1 MVNPDDRLGLIF
13 IHCTMKDTIIILLL
27 LLVSGSLHAQNAILR
42 NSPFRNTFNSSAV
55 EQSIK
60 ELSDVWKVDGNG
72 VSFVITVDS
81 LPLSSSEIL
90 SYAREYLEE
99 AYQFS
104 KYEIENLNAEKA
116 FVIGKGEFN
125 NFETYA
131 AFPNQYTFNCEH
143 HLRVDAKD
151 GRARICFMVTE
162 YDLLRINGNKEE
174 RNKVKVKDVSPANPD
189 ADTSR
194 KMYNKAFLAMAK
206 LAVSTLYDIREMLK
220 SKVTSEVEDW

>member
-1 MVNPDDRLGLIF
+1 MNHNDRFGSIF
-13 IHCTMKDTIIILLL
+13 IHCTMKNTILILFL

-42 NSPFRNTFNSSAV
+42 NSPFKNTFNSSAV

-81 LPLSSSEIL
+81 LSLSSSEIL
-90 SYAREYLEE
+90 SYAKEYLEE

-162 YDLLRINGNKEE
+162 YDLLRTNGNKEE

-189 ADTSR
+189 AETSR

-206 LAVSTLYDIREMLK
+206 LAVSTLYDIREMLR

>member
-1 MVNPDDRLGLIF
+1 MQLYVCALVLHISL
-13 IHCTMKDTIIILLL
+13 MKDTIIILLL
-27 LLVSGSLHAQNAILR
+27 LLATGSAHAQNAILR
-42 NSPFRNTFNSSAV
+42 NSPFKNTFNSSAV
-55 EQSIK
+55 EQSIR
-60 ELSDVWKVDGNG
+60 ELSDVWKADGNG
-72 VSFVITVDS
+72 VTFVITVDS

-90 SYAREYLEE
+90 AYAREYLEE

-104 KYEIENLNAEKA
+104 KYEIENLNTEKA

-143 HLRVDAKD
+143 HLRIDAKE

-162 YDLLRINGNKEE
+162 YDLLRTNGNKDE
-174 RNKVKVKDVSPANPD
+174 RNKIKVKDVSPANPN
-189 ADTSR
+189 AETSH
-194 KMYNKAFLAMAK
+194 KMYNKAFLSMAK
-206 LAVSTLYDIREMLK
+206 LAITTLYDIREMLK

>member
-81 LPLSSSEIL
+81 LSLSSSEIL